1 MNVDTIFPRV
11 VVELLQLTTYFLFA
25 ETVIG
30 VCQTNTLLQSGWSL
44 IANRVGGRV
53 SGTG

>member
-11 VVELLQLTTYFLFA
+11 VVELLQLTIYFQFV
-25 ETVIG
+25 ETAIG

-44 IANRVGGRV
+44 IANRVGGHDLR
-53 SGTG
+53 TG